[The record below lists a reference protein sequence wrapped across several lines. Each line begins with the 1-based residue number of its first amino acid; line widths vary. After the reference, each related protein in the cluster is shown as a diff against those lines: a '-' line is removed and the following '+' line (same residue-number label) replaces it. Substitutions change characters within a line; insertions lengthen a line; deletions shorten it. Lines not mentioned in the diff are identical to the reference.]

1 MLTVHNLPFMG
12 EGSQSVLK
20 EFQLDPLKS
29 AVLPNWAKFLPLPM
43 GLEKADEIVAV
54 SPSYAEELKQVEFG
68 DGLANFFIQNTK
80 KTTGILNGI
89 DTEIW
94 NPETDNCIT
103 QNFSID
109 HLNLRKINKEKILQD
124 FDLEKN
130 ARKPL
135 LVLISRLSHQKGIN
149 LILQGLPLLLNE
161 GWVAIFL
168 GSGQVELENGLKDLE
183 SQAPNRIR
191 TVFEFNNDLA
201 HRLYASGDMLLM
213 PSLYEPCGLSQMIA
227 MRYGCIPVARA
238 VGGLKDSIC
247 NSPARLKTGY
257 LFEKANG
264 LAFANC
270 LRQAFNDFDDLR
282 KWEAIQTRAMKA
294 DFSWKKSAMQYRG
307 LYQAMLAK

>member
-1 MLTVHNLPFMG
+1 
-12 EGSQSVLK
+12 
-20 EFQLDPLKS
+20 
-29 AVLPNWAKFLPLPM
+29 
-43 GLEKADEIVAV
+43 
-54 SPSYAEELKQVEFG
+54 
-68 DGLANFFIQNTK
+68 
-80 KTTGILNGI
+80 
-89 DTEIW
+89 
-94 NPETDNCIT
+94 
-103 QNFSID
+103 
-109 HLNLRKINKEKILQD
+109 
-124 FDLEKN
+124 
-130 ARKPL
+130 
-135 LVLISRLSHQKGIN
+135 
-149 LILQGLPLLLNE
+149 
-161 GWVAIFL
+161 
-168 GSGQVELENGLKDLE
+168 
-183 SQAPNRIR
+183 
-191 TVFEFNNDLA
+191 
-201 HRLYASGDMLLM
+201 M